1 MHAMT
6 LRYSVAIAAVLLS
19 TIIAPAAGQVRPE
32 RLYCGFGRSIPMI
45 VERPA
50 ELSGDLS
57 IRLLRPKSVE
67 QGLYEVAGESAAAE
81 GRVNLSTMFPE
92 LWTGG
97 QHELL
102 YAQLF
107 VGSDPVGSAVVLQP
121 MITPQRAHLYIERSV
136 TDPASGAQV
145 IVPVLTDDA
154 SRGKVMFED
163 ERDRMLRAAG
173 RVPPEREVVF
183 SGLRT
188 YLDQRVILD
197 TTLGEIELML
207 RPDAAPNT
215 AYNFLHLVGGGFYT
229 NIIFHRIVPRTA
241 NGAPFVVQVGDPTG
255 GGSGGPGY
263 MIDLEPTTLEHGFGV
278 ISMARSGD
286 PDSNGSQIFLCLSRE
301 GTKHLDG
308 RYTAFGQMVRGGDV
322 LLALAATPVDA
333 EGRAQDP
340 PILRSAKLVAS
351 PPVGTGALPM
361 GEPEPAP
368 VGR

>member
-1 MHAMT
+1 MA
-6 LRYSVAIAAVLLS
+6 SAAILS
-19 TIIAPAAGQVRPE
+19 GLIITPASGQLRPE
-32 RLYCGFGRSIPMI
+32 RLYCGFGRAMPMV
-45 VERPA
+45 VERP
-50 ELSGDLS
+50 EDMTGDLS

-67 QGLYEVAGESAAAE
+67 QGLYEVAGDSAAAE
-81 GRVNLSTMFPE
+81 GRVDLSTMFPV
-92 LWTGG
+92 LWTGD
-97 QHELL
+97 QHDLV

-145 IVPVLTDDA
+145 IVPVLTDDP

-188 YLDQRVILD
+188 YVDQRVILD

-229 NIIFHRIVPRTA
+229 DIIFHRIVPHTA
-241 NGAPFVVQVGDPTG
+241 SGAPFVVQVGDPTG
-255 GGSGGPGY
+255 GGSGGPGF

-286 PDSNGSQIFLCLSRE
+286 PDSNGSQVFLCLSRE

-308 RYTAFGQMVRGGDV
+308 RYTAFGQMVRGSDV

-340 PILRSAKLVAS
+340 PILRKATLVDA
-351 PPVGTGALPM
+351 PPVGTGAMPVS
-361 GEPEPAP
+361 EPEPKP